1 MHFQRF
7 PFDIQV
13 CGLVITIMMMI
24 LDVMMMIIIL
34 GFTVIMIILG
44 VMTMIII
51 LGVTVM
57 IIILADHDHHDN
69 TWCHGDE
76 DPGPDYVT
84 YFHSAWTCL
93 IWKLLLPISFKWE
106 PAPFPLVPH
115 SQVKKWLLLFFSLSL
130 VMVRETSWFSWAQLF
145 QGLNPLWK
153 TTSTRY

>member
-1 MHFQRF
+1 
-7 PFDIQV
+7 
-13 CGLVITIMMMI
+13 MMMI

-69 TWCHGDE
+69 PCCHGDE
-76 DPGPDYVT
+76 DTGPDYVT

-93 IWKLLLPISFKWE
+93 I
-106 PAPFPLVPH
+106 
-115 SQVKKWLLLFFSLSL
+115 
-130 VMVRETSWFSWAQLF
+130 
-145 QGLNPLWK
+145 
-153 TTSTRY
+153 